1 VGAALIV
8 LMMTQ
13 RKLRKEFPLFFSY
26 AIFQL
31 VQGCV
36 LIALR
41 PHYRVYFYAYW
52 TAAILTVLIEFVVIY
67 EIFSHIFAPYD
78 ALRRIAMVLF
88 RWAALILVMVAIVA
102 AAGNAQSNMNR
113 LMATIFALERS
124 IRIMQVGLVLFLFL
138 FSQQVGLTQRHRVFG
153 ISLGFGI
160 MAAVELTVATMASSL
175 GEGRYISLPILSSA
189 AFATAAFVW
198 AYYMRIEEPER
209 VKVEHAMEAGRL
221 NMTIVGSM
229 QQPVQQEA
237 FLPFIE
243 GAVERILA
251 ERQQAAFSK

>member
-1 VGAALIV
+1 
-8 LMMTQ
+8 
-13 RKLRKEFPLFFSY
+13 
-26 AIFQL
+26 
-31 VQGCV
+31 
-36 LIALR
+36 
-41 PHYRVYFYAYW
+41 
-52 TAAILTVLIEFVVIY
+52 
-67 EIFSHIFAPYD
+67 
-78 ALRRIAMVLF
+78 
-88 RWAALILVMVAIVA
+88 
-102 AAGNAQSNMNR
+102 
-113 LMATIFALERS
+113 
-124 IRIMQVGLVLFLFL
+124 
-138 FSQQVGLTQRHRVFG
+138 
-153 ISLGFGI
+153 
-160 MAAVELTVATMASSL
+160 MASSL